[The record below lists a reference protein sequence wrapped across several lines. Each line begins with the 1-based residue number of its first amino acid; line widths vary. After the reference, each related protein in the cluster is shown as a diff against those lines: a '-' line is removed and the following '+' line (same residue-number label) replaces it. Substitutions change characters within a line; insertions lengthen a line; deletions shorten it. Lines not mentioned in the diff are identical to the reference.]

1 MLKLTLI
8 SAQSVHMFLT
18 ICPVCCRLRVVFKWL
33 MRAFSGYLSSK
44 ENLLLWDKILAYDSL
59 EILPGKT
66 VSLKVVSRAI
76 TRSYMSYRTQ
86 TASRYR
92 LTPTKLPYIKKNLH
106 WNLEFPISLMPN
118 IPLIIRVL
126 PNFQWWLLHVKF
138 TAHNSLMFNSMN
150 FTILSLVSKL
160 NSVFISML
168 HAGYLL
174 HCKFW
179 LTTMFK
185 FQNIWSE
192 IMWRTQFYADLLFAL
207 RAMFCLEPFD

>member
-1 MLKLTLI
+1 
-8 SAQSVHMFLT
+8 
-18 ICPVCCRLRVVFKWL
+18 
-33 MRAFSGYLSSK
+33 
-44 ENLLLWDKILAYDSL
+44 
-59 EILPGKT
+59 
-66 VSLKVVSRAI
+66 
-76 TRSYMSYRTQ
+76 MSYRTQ

-160 NSVFISML
+160 HSVFIIML

-179 LTTMFK
+179 LPTMVK
-185 FQNIWSE
+185 FQNIPSE
-192 IMWRTQFYADLLFAL
+192 IMWRTQFYTDFLFAL
-207 RAMFCLEPFD
+207 RAMFGLVCLFVCLYFFIKNVDKS